1 MSKYLAGYA
10 EVEVDYLSSWAS
22 HAYERVLVVPAY
34 RESPAFLQ
42 RIPVAAGKSLVIVV
56 INAPPVAIED
66 GLNEKLLEAI
76 SSAGQPLWASQNLAL
91 FTGAQAHYD
100 VLRVDRHSSGLR
112 TDGGVG
118 VARKTGGDLACSLIE
133 RGSIRSPWIHNTD
146 GDTQLPPDYF
156 DASSSAANGAS
167 ALLFPY
173 EHDCDLDEP
182 IGWATR
188 LYELGL
194 NHYVAG
200 LKLAGSPYAFQT
212 VGSSFAVHARAYA
225 QVRGFPKREAGEDFY
240 MLNKLAKV
248 GAVVAASTAPIRIQA
263 RTSDRVPFGTGAG
276 VAKILALADPINEYR
291 FYHPG
296 VFTALGEFLGQFDAL
311 WSKEDPSSSL
321 AALRQ
326 HLDFA
331 KGLSHARSQSRSQK
345 AYLGHLHNWFDGFRT
360 LKAVHWLR
368 DQRWPSLTLAELCQH
383 ADYPAICKRDEGM
396 SVQAELLL
404 TVRATRPQTHQDD

>member
-1 MSKYLAGYA
+1 MSKYLDRYA
-10 EVEVDYLSSWAS
+10 EVETGYLSSWS
-22 HAYERVLVVPAY
+22 GPTYDRVLVVPAY
-34 RESPAFLQ
+34 RESPDFLQ
-42 RIPVAAGKSLVIVV
+42 RIPHAEGKLLVIVV

-66 GLNEKLLEAI
+66 GSNETLLEEI
-76 SSAGQPLWASQNLAL
+76 SSVGQPLWSNQNLAL
-91 FTGAQAHYD
+91 FAGAQAHYD

-118 VARKTGGDLACSLIE
+118 VARKTGGDLACRLIE
-133 RGSIRSPWIHNTD
+133 GGRVRSPWIHNTD

-156 DASSSAANGAS
+156 DASGCAINGAS

-173 EHDCDLDEP
+173 THDCDLNEP

-212 VGSSFAVHARAYA
+212 VGSSFAVHALAYA

-248 GAVVAASTAPIRIQA
+248 GAVVEASTAPISIQA

-276 VAKILALADPINEYR
+276 VAKILALTDPITEYR
-291 FYHPG
+291 FYHPA
-296 VFTALGEFLGQFDAL
+296 VFTEIGEFLGQFDSLCSKDSPSTSMVAL
-311 WSKEDPSSSL
+311 Q
-321 AALRQ
+321 Q
-326 HLDFA
+326 HLSFD
-331 KGLSHARSQSRSQK
+331 KGLNHARCQSRSRE
-345 AYLGHLHNWFDGFRT
+345 GFIRHLNDWFDGFRT

-368 DQRWPSLTLAELCQH
+368 DQQWPSLTLAELCQH
-383 ADYPAICKRDEGM
+383 ADYPAMVEFDTQMEE
-396 SVQAELLL
+396 QAGLLL
-404 TVRATRPQTHQDD
+404 RKRSASQ